1 MSIDSALPTFI
12 AESRDLLREMEAD
25 LLACEHGEANAEIVN
40 AIFRAAH
47 TIKGSSG
54 LFGLDPIV
62 EFTHV
67 VEGVL
72 DRIRDRTLD
81 LTRELTAV
89 LLECRDHL
97 QALVDSVADGHEASD
112 PQLTAAGVRL
122 LERLTGTSGDVSPA
136 PAGAAGPASAVLT
149 PTRQS
154 EFLRAESSSATGDS
168 WCASTD
174 SWHISIRF
182 RADVLKN
189 GMDPLSFIRYLTTM
203 GSITGLQIV
212 EEALPAVDH
221 FDPETCYL
229 GYEIGFKTDAGK
241 QRIEAAFEFV
251 REDCDLRIL
260 PPRSRVAEY
269 VSLIRD
275 LPEAD
280 DRLGELLVACGTLTS
295 QELDRSLDMQE
306 SLVASHPAQAQP
318 LGELLVRNQ
327 LVQPAV
333 ITAALDRQREARASA
348 ETKGR
353 DGSLRVDGDK
363 LDQLIDL
370 IGELVTAGAATSMAA
385 RQAGFSD
392 LNESTMRLARL
403 VEEVRDQ
410 ALKLRMVEIGPTFS
424 RFRRI
429 VRDVAREAGKEIRLE
444 VKGGDTELD
453 KTLIESIT
461 DPLTHLVRNAIDH
474 GIEPAEVRRAQG
486 KEPEGILQLNAYHEA
501 GSVVIEVADD
511 GNGLSRERIARKAIE
526 RGLISDA
533 GTLTDAQVHALIF
546 EPGFSTAERIT
557 NLSGRGVGMDVVKRN
572 VTALRGSVEI
582 QSREGRGTLIKVR
595 LPLTLAIIDGFLVG
609 VGRSSF
615 VITLDAVEEC
625 VELAREES
633 EAAHGQRYINL
644 RGSVLPFIRLRDL
657 LGVKAAPPKRESIVV
672 VRHGGLRAGVVVD
685 ELLGEQQ
692 AVIKPLSKIFSR
704 LQCVSGSTI
713 LGGGEVALI
722 LDIGGLV
729 ERCLA
734 PTAGAPETNTA
745 DVMSVAHATSIS
757 KEISGVVP
765 C

>member
-1 MSIDSALPTFI
+1 MSFDTALPTFI
-12 AESRDLLREMEAD
+12 AESKELLRAMEAD
-25 LLACEHGEANAEIVN
+25 LLACEQGDANAEIIN
-40 AIFRAAH
+40 AVFRAAH

-54 LFGLDPIV
+54 LFGLDAIV

-67 VEGVL
+67 VESVL
-72 DRIRDRTLD
+72 DRIRDRTVP
-81 LTRELTAV
+81 LTGELTTT
-89 LLECRDHL
+89 LLECRDHI
-97 QALVDSVADGHEASD
+97 QSLVDSVAGGRDGRD
-112 PQLTAAGVRL
+112 PQLDAAGAQL
-122 LERLTGTSGDVSPA
+122 LARLTGMSGY
-136 PAGAAGPASAVLT
+136 AGAAALADPAT
-149 PTRQS
+149 PPVS
-154 EFLRAESSSATGDS
+154 PVESSTESGVAASDV
-168 WCASTD
+168 WRASTD
-174 SWHISIRF
+174 SWHISVRF
-182 RADVLKN
+182 HADVLRN
-189 GMDPLSFIRYLTTM
+189 GMDPLSFIRYLTTL
-203 GSITGLQIV
+203 GCITGLQID
-212 EEALPAVDH
+212 ETALPSVDR
-221 FDPETCYL
+221 FDPEACYL
-229 GYEIGFKTDAGK
+229 GYEIGFRTDVTK

-260 PPRSRVAEY
+260 PPRSQVSEY

-275 LPEAD
+275 LPGSD
-280 DRLGELLVACGTLTS
+280 DRLGELLVACGTLTR
-295 QELDRSLDMQE
+295 QELDRCLEMQGSLAE
-306 SLVASHPAQAQP
+306 SDPAQAHP
-318 LGELLVRNQ
+318 LGELLVDNQ

-333 ITAALDRQREARASA
+333 VTAALDKQREARASNDA
-348 ETKGR
+348 KGL

-410 ALKLRMVEIGPTFS
+410 ALKLRMVQIGPTFS

-429 VRDVAREAGKEIRLE
+429 VRDVAREAGKEIRLDIR
-444 VKGGDTELD
+444 GGDTELD

-474 GIEPAEVRRAQG
+474 GIEPAEARRAQG
-486 KEPEGILQLNAYHEA
+486 KAPEGVLRLNAYHEA

-511 GNGLSRERIARKAIE
+511 GNGLSRERIAGKAIE

-533 GTLTDAQVHALIF
+533 STLTDAQVHALIF
-546 EPGFSTAERIT
+546 EPGFSTADQVT

-572 VTALRGSVEI
+572 VSALRGSVEI
-582 QSREGRGTLIKVR
+582 DSRENQGTLIRVR
-595 LPLTLAIIDGFLVG
+595 LPLTLAIIDGFLVR

-625 VELAREES
+625 VELTRDES
-633 EAAHGQRYINL
+633 EATEGQRYINL
-644 RGSVLPFIRLRDL
+644 RGSILPFIRLREL
-657 LGVKAAPPKRESIVV
+657 LCVNATPVKRESIVV
-672 VRHGGLRAGVVVD
+672 VRHGGQRAGIVVD
-685 ELLGEQQ
+685 ELLGELQ

-713 LGGGEVALI
+713 LGSGEVALI

-729 ERCLA
+729 DRCIA
-734 PTAGAPETNTA
+734 QAVGAHEATSE
-745 DVMSVAHATSIS
+745 VMSVAHASSIS
-757 KEISGVVP
+757 KEFSGVVP